1 MIRRLRGLESS
12 RGVARLVSWGALLV
26 LLGTA
31 RAEDW
36 NRYRGPRSD
45 GVYPQEIRT
54 NWNAEPPRVLWRV
67 PMSAALSSFS
77 YGNGRVFTQGRRPV
91 GANSREFALA
101 LDATTGKELWAVN
114 VDRASYPNGGVGDD
128 DGPRSTPVV
137 EGDRV
142 FVLTSYLKL
151 YCFEAATG
159 REIWRRDFP
168 AEFGSSVIPWQNAA
182 SPLLWGDLLL
192 LNANTSPQSLMA
204 VRQSDGTTVWRSQD
218 ETMTQS
224 TPILANIAG
233 QEQAIFFTQSGLVA
247 VRPSDG
253 GVLWK
258 FPFSYSTSTAASP
271 VVAGDIVFCAAG
283 YNRGS
288 GAVRLQANGAG
299 ISTTPLYSVRGA
311 NQIHW
316 ASPVYHDGF
325 IYGVFGNTEL
335 RLACV
340 NVTNNASPWRALDNS
355 ASPDYV
361 DYGSVLKVGSQL
373 LVTSASGRM
382 SLVALDPT
390 AFREI
395 TTFQAFDQN
404 NAKCWNNGALQDG
417 ILYAR
422 STLEAAAFDLS
433 LPRASNAPPVLASAV
448 LAGPATLRVVVGT
461 ADQSPLEATRLP
473 KLRLLTS
480 PTLSRP
486 VDQWVDTGLSGSL
499 EAGQAIFER
508 TVSPAEPEG
517 YLRIREL
524 P

>member
-1 MIRRLRGLESS
+1 MIRRLSGSGSLRGAAI
-12 RGVARLVSWGALLV
+12 VASWSALLV

-77 YGNGRVFTQGRRPV
+77 YGNGRLFTQGRRSV
-91 GANSREFALA
+91 GANSREFVIALEA
-101 LDATTGKELWAVN
+101 ATGKELWAVN

-142 FVLTSYLKL
+142 FILTSYLKL
-151 YCFEAATG
+151 YCLEAATG

-192 LNANTSPQSLMA
+192 LNANTSPQTLTA

-218 ETMTQS
+218 ETMTQA
-224 TPILANIAG
+224 TPILATVAG

-247 VRPSDG
+247 LRPLDG
-253 GVLWK
+253 GLLWK

-288 GAVRLQANGAG
+288 GAVRLQANGTG
-299 ISTTPLYSVRGA
+299 IATTPLYSVRGA

-316 ASPVYHDGF
+316 ASPVYHDGH

-340 NVTNNASPWRALDNS
+340 NVTNNASPWRALDNA

-361 DYGSVLKVGSQL
+361 DYGSVLKAGSQL
-373 LVTSASGRM
+373 LVMSASGRM

-395 TTFQAFDQN
+395 TTFQAFTD

-433 LPRASNAPPVLASAV
+433 LPRPNSPPVLVSATLV
-448 LAGPATLRVVVGT
+448 GPATLRVSVGT
-461 ADQSPLEATRLP
+461 TDQSPLDNTRLT
-473 KLRLLTS
+473 KLQLLTS

-486 VDQWVDTGLSGSL
+486 VDQWEDTGLSGSL
-499 EAGQAIFER
+499 QAGQAIFER
-508 TVSPAEPEG
+508 AVSPAEPER
-517 YLRIREL
+517 YLRVREL